1 MRWFITLMVLI
12 VALSPLAAQE
22 AEKPEPKEPMKVRF
36 EERKPF
42 IVAGVEAE
50 NAMDSEA
57 MAAIWAKFI
66 SLRDK
71 IPEPVGDFC
80 YGIHYTGKDYDPKT
94 MKGSKYF
101 VGMEIKE
108 PVEMPE
114 ELLIHK
120 VPGGYY
126 AVFEYIGSINDIG
139 GAYGYIFGEWLAS
152 SGFIPAMGDM
162 FEFYGERYAGE
173 SEKSVV
179 EIWLPVQK
187 RAQRANPE
195 DTPPVEKPQ
204 Q

>member
-22 AEKPEPKEPMKVRF
+22 AEKPEPKEPMRIRF
-36 EERKPF
+36 EWRNPF

-50 NAMDSEA
+50 NAMESEA

-71 IPEPVGDFC
+71 IPEPIGDYC

-126 AVFEYIGSINDIG
+126 AVFEYVGSINAIG
-139 GAYGYIFGEWLAS
+139 EAYGYIFGELQKTVS
-152 SGFIPAMGDM
+152 FIPAMSDM
-162 FEFYGERYAGE
+162 FEVYDERYAGD
-173 SEKSVV
+173 SDKSVV
-179 EIWLPVQK
+179 EIWVPVQTGAEK
-187 RAQRANPE
+187 PIPE